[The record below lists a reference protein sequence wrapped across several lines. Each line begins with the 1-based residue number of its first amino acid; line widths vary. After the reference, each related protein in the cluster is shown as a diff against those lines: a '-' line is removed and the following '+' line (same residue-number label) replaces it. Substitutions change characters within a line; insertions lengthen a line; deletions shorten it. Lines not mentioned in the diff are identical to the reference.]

1 MRKRSRAALILTYTI
16 VLGITLSV
24 LIFFTYTLVL
34 RTDYKSTALEIND
47 AILSGCNMTISR
59 GEDTFPATQE
69 TADYYNRFLLLQTD
83 AFSRR
88 SVPVTDKSI
97 ILRIGD
103 REITRAMDLYAQT
116 HGDRGLA
123 FLPGKRRKIR
133 RRSITSWLDR
143 EEELAACR

>member
-1 MRKRSRAALILTYTI
+1 MEAEAVQEKRRREFSGDPDEI
-16 VLGITLSV
+16 LSV
-24 LIFFTYTLVL
+24 
-34 RTDYKSTALEIND
+34 
-47 AILSGCNMTISR
+47 
-59 GEDTFPATQE
+59 QE
-69 TADYYNRFLLLQTD
+69 
-83 AFSRR
+83 
-88 SVPVTDKSI
+88 VSI

-103 REITRAMDLYAQT
+103 REITRAMDMYAQT

>member
-1 MRKRSRAALILTYTI
+1 MGEEAVKEEAVKEKRRREFSGDPDEI
-16 VLGITLSV
+16 LSV
-24 LIFFTYTLVL
+24 
-34 RTDYKSTALEIND
+34 
-47 AILSGCNMTISR
+47 
-59 GEDTFPATQE
+59 QE
-69 TADYYNRFLLLQTD
+69 
-83 AFSRR
+83 
-88 SVPVTDKSI
+88 VSI

-116 HGDRGLA
+116 HGNRGLA

>member
-1 MRKRSRAALILTYTI
+1 MEAEAVQEKRRREFSGDPDEI
-16 VLGITLSV
+16 LSV
-24 LIFFTYTLVL
+24 
-34 RTDYKSTALEIND
+34 
-47 AILSGCNMTISR
+47 
-59 GEDTFPATQE
+59 QE
-69 TADYYNRFLLLQTD
+69 
-83 AFSRR
+83 
-88 SVPVTDKSI
+88 VSI

-116 HGDRGLA
+116 HGERGLA

>member
-1 MRKRSRAALILTYTI
+1 MRKRSRAALIMTYTI

-103 REITRAMDLYAQT
+103 NELSFTGLEDNSAIAVKWKTAADDKNYIVRSQIT
-116 HGDRGLA
+116 
-123 FLPGKRRKIR
+123 FLQLNAYF
-133 RRSITSWLDR
+133 SNNY
-143 EEELAACR
+143 

>member
-1 MRKRSRAALILTYTI
+1 MEEEAVKEEAVKEKRRREFSGDPDEI
-16 VLGITLSV
+16 LSV
-24 LIFFTYTLVL
+24 
-34 RTDYKSTALEIND
+34 
-47 AILSGCNMTISR
+47 
-59 GEDTFPATQE
+59 QE
-69 TADYYNRFLLLQTD
+69 
-83 AFSRR
+83 
-88 SVPVTDKSI
+88 VSI

>member
-1 MRKRSRAALILTYTI
+1 MRKRSRAALIMTYTI

-103 REITRAMDLYAQT
+103 NELSFTGLEDNSAIAVKWKTAADDKNYIVRSQIT
-116 HGDRGLA
+116 
-123 FLPGKRRKIR
+123 FLQL
-133 RRSITSWLDR
+133 SAYFSNNY
-143 EEELAACR
+143 

>member
-103 REITRAMDLYAQT
+103 NELSFTGLEDNSAIAVKWKTAADDKNYIVRSQIT
-116 HGDRGLA
+116 
-123 FLPGKRRKIR
+123 FLQLNAYF
-133 RRSITSWLDR
+133 SNNY
-143 EEELAACR
+143 

>member
-69 TADYYNRFLLLQTD
+69 TADYYNRFVLLQTD

-103 REITRAMDLYAQT
+103 NELSFTGLEDNSAIAVKWKTAADDKNYIVRSQIT
-116 HGDRGLA
+116 
-123 FLPGKRRKIR
+123 FLQLNAYF
-133 RRSITSWLDR
+133 SNNY
-143 EEELAACR
+143 

>member
-34 RTDYKSTALEIND
+34 RTYYKSTALEIND

-103 REITRAMDLYAQT
+103 NELSFTGLEDNSAIAVKWKTAADDKNYIVRSQIT
-116 HGDRGLA
+116 
-123 FLPGKRRKIR
+123 FLQL
-133 RRSITSWLDR
+133 SAYFSNNY
-143 EEELAACR
+143 

>member
-103 REITRAMDLYAQT
+103 NELSFTGLEDNSAIAVKWKTAADDKNYIVRSQIT
-116 HGDRGLA
+116 
-123 FLPGKRRKIR
+123 FLQL
-133 RRSITSWLDR
+133 SAYFSNNY
-143 EEELAACR
+143 

>member
-1 MRKRSRAALILTYTI
+1 MEAEAVQEKRRREFSGDPDEI
-16 VLGITLSV
+16 LSV
-24 LIFFTYTLVL
+24 
-34 RTDYKSTALEIND
+34 
-47 AILSGCNMTISR
+47 
-59 GEDTFPATQE
+59 QE
-69 TADYYNRFLLLQTD
+69 
-83 AFSRR
+83 
-88 SVPVTDKSI
+88 VSI

-116 HGDRGLA
+116 HGNRGLA

>member
-16 VLGITLSV
+16 VIGITLSV

-47 AILSGCNMTISR
+47 AILSGCSMTISR

-103 REITRAMDLYAQT
+103 NELSFTGLEDNSAIAVKWKTAADDKNYIVRSQIT
-116 HGDRGLA
+116 
-123 FLPGKRRKIR
+123 FLQL
-133 RRSITSWLDR
+133 SAYFSNNY
-143 EEELAACR
+143 

>member
-34 RTDYKSTALEIND
+34 RTYYKSTALEIND

-103 REITRAMDLYAQT
+103 NELSFTGLEDNSAIAVKWKTAADDKNYIVRSQIT
-116 HGDRGLA
+116 
-123 FLPGKRRKIR
+123 FLQLNAYF
-133 RRSITSWLDR
+133 SNNY
-143 EEELAACR
+143 

>member
-1 MRKRSRAALILTYTI
+1 MEAEAVQEKRRREFSGDPDEI
-16 VLGITLSV
+16 LSV
-24 LIFFTYTLVL
+24 
-34 RTDYKSTALEIND
+34 
-47 AILSGCNMTISR
+47 
-59 GEDTFPATQE
+59 QE
-69 TADYYNRFLLLQTD
+69 
-83 AFSRR
+83 
-88 SVPVTDKSI
+88 VSI

-116 HGDRGLA
+116 RGERGLA

>member
-1 MRKRSRAALILTYTI
+1 MEAEAVQEKRRREFSGDPDEI
-16 VLGITLSV
+16 LSV
-24 LIFFTYTLVL
+24 
-34 RTDYKSTALEIND
+34 
-47 AILSGCNMTISR
+47 
-59 GEDTFPATQE
+59 QE
-69 TADYYNRFLLLQTD
+69 
-83 AFSRR
+83 
-88 SVPVTDKSI
+88 VSI

-143 EEELAACR
+143 EEELAAWR

>member
-1 MRKRSRAALILTYTI
+1 MEAEITQEKRRREFTGDPDEI
-16 VLGITLSV
+16 LSV
-24 LIFFTYTLVL
+24 
-34 RTDYKSTALEIND
+34 
-47 AILSGCNMTISR
+47 
-59 GEDTFPATQE
+59 QE
-69 TADYYNRFLLLQTD
+69 
-83 AFSRR
+83 
-88 SVPVTDKSI
+88 VSI

-133 RRSITSWLDR
+133 RRSITAWLDR

>member
-1 MRKRSRAALILTYTI
+1 MEAEAVQEKRRREFSGDPDEI
-16 VLGITLSV
+16 LSV
-24 LIFFTYTLVL
+24 
-34 RTDYKSTALEIND
+34 
-47 AILSGCNMTISR
+47 
-59 GEDTFPATQE
+59 QE
-69 TADYYNRFLLLQTD
+69 
-83 AFSRR
+83 
-88 SVPVTDKSI
+88 VSI

-143 EEELAACR
+143 VEELAACR